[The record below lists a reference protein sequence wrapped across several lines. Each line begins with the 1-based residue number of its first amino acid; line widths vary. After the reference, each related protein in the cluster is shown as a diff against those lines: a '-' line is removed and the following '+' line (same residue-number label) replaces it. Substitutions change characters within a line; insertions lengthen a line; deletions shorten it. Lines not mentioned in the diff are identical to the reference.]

1 MYQVSLFSYVTFY
14 PLEQEHQMRIEK
26 CQPASND
33 NDNTMAWEDPMEL
46 EYQVTNPKDQQHVS
60 ISNDESSHVMDSYQ
74 RSCCWWQ
81 FWLCALITSL
91 VFLCCSSSSL
101 AAPWFFSQDSPFS
114 QSKCATANQ
123 SKCATAI
130 PGELLTSFDLIAY
143 LVVWFIFRTWSF
155 GNSLKITALFQCLA
169 CKL

>member
-14 PLEQEHQMRIEK
+14 PFEQEYQMRIEK

-60 ISNDESSHVMDSYQ
+60 ISNDESSHVMESESNQ

-81 FWLCALITSL
+81 FWLCALITSP
-91 VFLCCSSSSL
+91 VSLCCSSSSL
-101 AAPWFFSQDSPFS
+101 AAPWFFPQDTPFS
-114 QSKCATANQ
+114 Q

-130 PGELLTSFDLIAY
+130 PGELFTSFDLIAY